1 MMKTVLV
8 ADDSTIIQKSI
19 DISLSHS
26 DVNVVYTSSASE
38 AWEQSQLQQVDLF
51 ILDVSM
57 PDKNGLELCKELK
70 SLPQYAQTPVIM
82 LASAQNPINQTD
94 LEKIGAQDFILKPF
108 ETSEVSEK
116 VHGYLNHLSSPPT
129 RDEESFF
136 TPKYSPE
143 NNTAS
148 IDNSNQK
155 NADSSYDIGFSSVD
169 DDALTDA
176 EVNIKTI
183 MEDNT
188 SGTSINSN
196 QQPEISDFAFDNSE
210 LSGININSNL
220 DSIASSTTNESKE
233 QDLTNVSNHESTDIN
248 FDHEVVETSADS
260 FQTEEA
266 FEDNVQQSS
275 ISSSEAQTPE
285 PTVTAAP
292 IKTNIVQQQAQT
304 TEIYPSNHPGLE
316 NKDNNPAFSSN
327 ETSSQNQGA
336 KLELSDQQIESIVT
350 KVFENVI
357 ERIAWEVVP
366 DIAEKMIREEISR
379 LTKD

>member
-38 AWEQSQLQQVDLF
+38 AWEQSQHQHVDLF

-70 SLPQYAQTPVIM
+70 SLSQYAQTPIIM
-82 LASAQNPINQTD
+82 LASAQNPLNQSD
-94 LEKIGAQDFILKPF
+94 LERIGAQDFILKPF

-143 NNTAS
+143 KNDTS
-148 IDNSNQK
+148 TDNSNQK
-155 NADSSYDIGFSSVD
+155 SSNSSYDIGFSSVD
-169 DDALTDA
+169 DSALTDA

-188 SGTSINSN
+188 SGTSVNSS

-220 DSIASSTTNESKE
+220 DSIASSST
-233 QDLTNVSNHESTDIN
+233 SNPEHDSENNASSESTDIN
-248 FDHEVVETSADS
+248 FDHEVIETSADS
-260 FQTEEA
+260 YQAEETL
-266 FEDNVQQSS
+266 EHNVQPSS
-275 ISSSEAQTPE
+275 IPSSEAQKVE

-292 IKTNIVQQQAQT
+292 IKTNIVEQQAQT
-304 TEIYPSNHPGLE
+304 TEVYPSNHPDLE
-316 NKDNNPAFSSN
+316 NIDNDSAFSSN
-327 ETSSQNQGA
+327 ATSDQSQGA